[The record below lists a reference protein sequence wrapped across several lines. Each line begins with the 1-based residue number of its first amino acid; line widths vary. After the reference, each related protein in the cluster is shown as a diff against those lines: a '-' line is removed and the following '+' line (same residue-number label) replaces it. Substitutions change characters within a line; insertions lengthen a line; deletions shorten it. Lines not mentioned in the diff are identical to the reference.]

1 MAESFDT
8 GLGFGATRRTNVL
21 ALLTR
26 LKQVCNH
33 PAQVLGQD
41 GPLAK
46 RSGKFD
52 RVSDMLDETLTTGT
66 GCLVFTQYTAMGR
79 LLAGD
84 LAERHGITVP
94 FLHGGLRP
102 TSRDRIVSDFQDGT
116 GPSILVLSLR
126 AAGFGLNLTRAT
138 TVIHYDRWW
147 NPAVED
153 QASDRAHR
161 IGQDQPVTVYT
172 LRAAGTVEDH
182 IATMQARKRGLA
194 DAALTGSDADLL
206 TLGDDELYEVLRL
219 NLGATP

>member
-1 MAESFDT
+1 MGMLQEQGINRS
-8 GLGFGATRRTNVL
+8 RMHVL
-21 ALLTR
+21 EALLR
-26 LKQVCNH
+26 LRQIACH
-33 PAQVLGQD
+33 PGLLNPDMVD
-41 GPLAK
+41 GHSAKLDTLAPLLEELLNEGHKA
-46 RSGKFD
+46 
-52 RVSDMLDETLTTGT
+52 
-66 GCLVFTQYTAMGR
+66 LVFSQFTSM
-79 LLAGD
+79 LAIVRRSLDRQG
-84 LAERHGITVP
+84 LAYEYLDGQTRDRKARINHFQEDP
-94 FLHGGLRP
+94 DCSLFLISLKAGGL
-102 TSRDRIVSDFQDGT
+102 
-116 GPSILVLSLR
+116 
-126 AAGFGLNLTRAT
+126 GLNLTAADY
-138 TVIHYDRWW
+138 VFLLDPWW